1 MLAASLLPSL
11 ATPVGQ
17 CRSGP
22 DEARACATYDTLR
35 VISQKCSLKC
45 LVQSQNPVEP
55 NFCHHQCMMEKGGFS
70 SGCSS
75 CYVDFADCARDQC
88 VTSCAAYEYGEHCRN
103 CMRNHCFPDLET
115 CTGFTCNQLPQC
127 ADTSSK
133 ASIPGCNDLAAE
145 RADRNYFWWINPRL
159 KIGSYFQDDS
169 DGNEVVPV
177 GVNGPGDPFTG
188 RAWEQYGGDGATPTL
203 DLYSQIPNLGR

>member
-1 MLAASLLPSL
+1 
-11 ATPVGQ
+11 
-17 CRSGP
+17 
-22 DEARACATYDTLR
+22 
-35 VISQKCSLKC
+35 
-45 LVQSQNPVEP
+45 
-55 NFCHHQCMMEKGGFS
+55 
-70 SGCSS
+70 
-75 CYVDFADCARDQC
+75 
-88 VTSCAAYEYGEHCRN
+88 
-103 CMRNHCFPDLET
+103 MRH
-115 CTGFTCNQLPQC
+115 
-127 ADTSSK
+127 
-133 ASIPGCNDLAAE
+133 PGCNDLAAE

>member
-1 MLAASLLPSL
+1 MLAASLLPPL
-11 ATPVGQ
+11 ATQ

-145 RADRNYFWWINPRL
+145 RADRKYFWWINP
-159 KIGSYFQDDS
+159 GSRS
-169 DGNEVVPV
+169 
-177 GVNGPGDPFTG
+177 
-188 RAWEQYGGDGATPTL
+188 AATSRTIATATK
-203 DLYSQIPNLGR
+203 SSRSA

>member
-1 MLAASLLPSL
+1 MLVLSVSLTRARHSPAPLFPS
-11 ATPVGQ
+11 G
-17 CRSGP
+17 CRS
-22 DEARACATYDTLR
+22 T
-35 VISQKCSLKC
+35 
-45 LVQSQNPVEP
+45 
-55 NFCHHQCMMEKGGFS
+55 
-70 SGCSS
+70 
-75 CYVDFADCARDQC
+75 RD
-88 VTSCAAYEYGEHCRN
+88 
-103 CMRNHCFPDLET
+103 
-115 CTGFTCNQLPQC
+115 
-127 ADTSSK
+127 
-133 ASIPGCNDLAAE
+133 AAE